1 MVIGGLGMDARERLP
16 HSLRAL
22 KAHDWEPVT
31 IGKSSASVWRIAMG
45 ESGLF
50 LKAEPTHDLAE
61 MPAELLRLDY
71 LAEMGFPAPRVVDEV
86 SGDDFNWLLMTAV
99 KGRDLTHLSDDPE
112 VLIQVLADGLK
123 RLHALDPAHCPF
135 DHSLDRRLKDAEANL
150 LAGRIDEID
159 FDEERAG
166 WTAPQVFDWLTA
178 NRPPETNRV
187 VTHGDA
193 CLPNMLAL
201 DGRFN
206 GVVDCA
212 RLGVADRWQDLALA
226 CSSIEF
232 NGGKGLMADFLA
244 AYGAEFDAER
254 YAYYRA
260 LDDMF

>member
-1 MVIGGLGMDARERLP
+1 MDARERLP

-22 KAHDWEPVT
+22 EAHDWEPVT

-86 SGDDFNWLLMTAV
+86 GGDDFNWLLMTAV
-99 KGRDLTHLSDDPE
+99 KGRDLTHLSSDPE
-112 VLIQVLADGLK
+112 VLIQVLAEGLK
-123 RLHALDPAHCPF
+123 RL
-135 DHSLDRRLKDAEANL
+135 KDAKANL

-166 WTAPQVFDWLTA
+166 WTAQQVFDWLTA
-178 NRPPETNRV
+178 NRPAETNRV

-201 DGRFN
+201 DGRFS

-226 CSSIEF
+226 CSSLEF

>member
-1 MVIGGLGMDARERLP
+1 MDARERLP

-22 KAHDWEPVT
+22 EAHDWEPVT

-86 SGDDFNWLLMTAV
+86 GGDDFNWLLMTAV
-99 KGRDLTHLSDDPE
+99 KGRDLTHLSSDPE
-112 VLIQVLADGLK
+112 VLIQVLAEGLK

-135 DHSLDRRLKDAEANL
+135 DHSLDRRLKDAKANL

-166 WTAPQVFDWLTA
+166 WTAQQVFDWLTA
-178 NRPPETNRV
+178 NRPAETNRV

-201 DGRFN
+201 DGRFS

-226 CSSIEF
+226 CSSLEF